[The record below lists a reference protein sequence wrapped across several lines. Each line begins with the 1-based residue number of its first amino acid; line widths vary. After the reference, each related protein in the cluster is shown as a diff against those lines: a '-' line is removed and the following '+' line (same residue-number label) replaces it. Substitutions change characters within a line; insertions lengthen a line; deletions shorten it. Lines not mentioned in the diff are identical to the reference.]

1 MSDAAKIPEWRK
13 SAYKNRGSMQADDLR
28 RRREEASVEIRKSKR
43 EESLA
48 KRRNLNL
55 PAGGEPDSEDEDEQQ
70 LAGSSSTFSLAQGQ
84 LAEELPAM
92 VAGVFTENQEEQVSN
107 TIKFRKLLSKGNV
120 EGVRLCVRARV
131 RACAYMYKYILYCI
145 RIMTHSPLSL
155 FTRTQSADS
164 RGDCMR
170 CRTALRA
177 IPSFAKCRV
186 AGMARV
192 VV

>member
-131 RACAYMYKYILYCI
+131 RACACVCVHVQVHIILHPNNDTLAAFPLHQNAI
-145 RIMTHSPLSL
+145 RR
-155 FTRTQSADS
+155 FKR
-164 RGDCMR
+164 
-170 CRTALRA
+170 
-177 IPSFAKCRV
+177 
-186 AGMARV
+186 
-192 VV
+192 